1 MKKNI
6 SFEKKITFPTM
17 IGEISAI
24 DLEHDLK
31 FIDESNVE
39 GSFIVKGKYKLT
51 EASRLEEDFNYKIPT
66 EIVLTEKLDLQ
77 TTHIDIKDFYYEI
90 ENDDTMVCYIEIQ
103 LEGLEKLELE
113 EELVRNKEEDEREC
127 DGDVK
132 TDEEKE
138 IPHKEVKDN
147 VAKEKEESITDNKS
161 EDSTTNDTTIEEN
174 ISNER
179 NELEDEVLNEETIK
193 TEKTATQQSTK
204 KEESVTMEEDNY
216 INNTYENTEEN
227 EQVESLSNIFSSLSE
242 KEETFATYSVYILR
256 EDESVNSIIEKYK
269 TTKEELEKYND
280 LNTLTKGSKI
290 IIPYL
295 NND

>member
-77 TTHIDIKDFYYEI
+77 TAHIDIKDFYYEI

-103 LEGLEKLELE
+103 LEGLEKIELE
-113 EELVRNKEEDEREC
+113 EELVRNALEEDEREC
-127 DGDVK
+127 DGDIK

-138 IPHKEVKDN
+138 IPHKEVKESVD
-147 VAKEKEESITDNKS
+147 KEVEETKEVEVINTP
-161 EDSTTNDTTIEEN
+161 TEEV
-174 ISNER
+174 SNER
-179 NELEDEVLNEETIK
+179 NEEVEAEILNEETIK
-193 TEKTATQQSTK
+193 NEEAVTKQFTE
-204 KEESVTMEEDNY
+204 KEESVTMNEENY
-216 INNTYENTEEN
+216 INNTYENTEEDS